1 MLILKYFKIKLF
13 LNFEVDKR
21 NLHNK
26 HFEVLKIEKNVDY
39 AVVLFLST
47 SKLRKSPILKYFKIN
62 ILSTSQL
69 RKMLIWKLS
78 TSNRGFWSTSKII
91 KKFDFEVLQNQGLQ
105 LMFKPR
111 ILGQH
116 WFQCLRRRADWSRS
130 HVVTLSSSSLAAWT
144 HFHSCHWTLY
154 FMCPSSYCQPMAS

>member
-47 SKLRKSPILKYFKIN
+47 SKLRK
-62 ILSTSQL
+62 
-69 RKMLIWKLS
+69 
-78 TSNRGFWSTSKII
+78 
-91 KKFDFEVLQNQGLQ
+91 KKFHFEVLQDQHFKHFIIEILQ
-105 LMFKPR
+105 NCKK
-111 ILGQH
+111 I
-116 WFQCLRRRADWSRS
+116 
-130 HVVTLSSSSLAAWT
+130 
-144 HFHSCHWTLY
+144 
-154 FMCPSSYCQPMAS
+154 

>member
-78 TSNRGFWSTSKII
+78 TSNRGF
-91 KKFDFEVLQNQGLQ
+91 
-105 LMFKPR
+105 
-111 ILGQH
+111 
-116 WFQCLRRRADWSRS
+116 
-130 HVVTLSSSSLAAWT
+130 
-144 HFHSCHWTLY
+144 
-154 FMCPSSYCQPMAS
+154 